1 MRTRL
6 YIVIRGAVQGVGFR
20 PFIHRLASE
29 LDLKGWV
36 SNSPQGVFVEV
47 EGERRVLDEFL
58 LRIEREKP
66 PLSFI
71 QSLEPSYLDA
81 VGYKSFEIR
90 ESRRGGEKSAVVLP
104 DAALCPDCLR
114 ELFDS
119 TNRRYRYPF
128 INCTNC
134 GPRYSIIEALPYD
147 RPFTSMKGFLMCPA
161 CRAEYENPNNRRFH
175 AQPIACANCGPQL
188 ELWNS
193 KGEIL
198 AAGDGALF
206 EAVAA
211 LREGKIAAVKGLG
224 GFHLIVD
231 ARNEHAVVSLR
242 RRKHREEKPFA
253 LMFPTLDAAIWECE
267 ISEMESRILRSTEAP
282 IVILHRKQFSIDWKS
297 SIAPSVAPRNPNLGA
312 MLPYTPLHHLLM
324 HEFDAPIVATSG
336 NLSDE
341 PICIDEHEALQRLAG
356 IADLILVHNRPIV
369 RPVDDS
375 VVRIMAGRELV
386 LRRARGYAPLPMTM
400 KEKTESAIL
409 AVGAHQK
416 NSIALSQGRDVI
428 LSQHIGDLGTKESLD
443 AFRRANDDLENLF
456 DIKPDVICS
465 DAHPDYY
472 STRFAGECAGTKIS
486 VQHHHAHIASC
497 MAENQIDGP
506 VLGVSWDGTG
516 YGSDGTI
523 WGGEFLL
530 TNGDSFSRVAHLRQF
545 RLPGGEKAI
554 HEPRRTAIGA
564 LFEIFNDSIFQQ
576 NELHPLK
583 SFSPAEIVLLR
594 QMLTKRINSPL
605 TSSVGRLFDVVASV
619 TGVCDIARY
628 EGQGAMEL
636 EWSIG
641 ELKTEE
647 AYSIPIPH
655 NESPMVLDWGP
666 MLLEILADVA
676 RKIQAPLES
685 IKFHNALAESIVEV
699 ARRVGEKRIVLSGGC
714 FQNKYLLEKVVARLS
729 EEGFRPYW
737 HQRIPPNDGGIALGQ
752 VWVGNQALK
761 RKHDSVT
768 KLVLTESVT

>member
-1 MRTRL
+1 MTIRL

-47 EGERRVLDEFL
+47 EGERCVLEKFF
-58 LRIEREKP
+58 LRIQREKP
-66 PLSFI
+66 PLAFI

-81 VGYKSFEIR
+81 VGYKTFEIR
-90 ESRRGGEKSAVVLP
+90 ESKRGGEKSAIVLP

-147 RPFTSMKGFLMCPA
+147 RPFTSMKGFLMCPE

-175 AQPIACANCGPQL
+175 AQPIACPNCGPRM

-193 KGEIL
+193 KGEIV
-198 AAGDGALF
+198 AVGDSALF
-206 EAVAA
+206 KAVAA
-211 LREGKIAAVKGLG
+211 IRDGTITAVKGLG
-224 GFHLIVD
+224 GFHLIVE
-231 ARNEHAVVSLR
+231 ARNEQAVVSLR

-253 LMFPTLDAAIWECE
+253 LMFPSLGAAMEECE
-267 ISEMESRILRSTEAP
+267 ISDMESRLLLSTEAP
-282 IVILHRKQFSIDWKS
+282 IVLLRRKHHDPDWNS
-297 SIAPSVAPRNPNLGA
+297 SIASAVAPRNPNLGV

-324 HEFDAPIVATSG
+324 HELDVPVVATSG

-341 PICIDEHEALQRLAG
+341 PICIDEDEALLRLAG
-356 IADLILVHNRPIV
+356 IADLFLVHNRPIV

-416 NSIALSQGRDVI
+416 NSIALSRGKDVI
-428 LSQHIGDLGTKESLD
+428 LSQHIGDLDTKESID
-443 AFRRANDDLENLF
+443 AFRRTNDDLENLF

-472 STRFAGECAGTKIS
+472 STRFAGERAGTKIS
-486 VQHHHAHIASC
+486 VQHHHAHVASC

-516 YGSDGTI
+516 YGNDGTI

-530 TNGDSFSRVAHLRQF
+530 MSGDSFSRVAHLRHF

-564 LFEIFNDSIFQQ
+564 LFEIFDDSIFQQ

-583 SFSPAEIVLLR
+583 SFSPAEAVLLR

-605 TSSVGRLFDVVASV
+605 TSSAGRLFDVVASL
-619 TGVCDIARY
+619 TRVCDIARY

-636 EWSIG
+636 EWCIG
-641 ELKTEE
+641 ELKTDE
-647 AYSIPIPH
+647 AYAIPVPH
-655 NESPMVLDWGP
+655 DESPMVLDWGL

-676 RKIQAPLES
+676 RNVPAPLIS
-685 IKFHNALAESIVEV
+685 IRFHNALAESIVEV
-699 ARRVGEKRIVLSGGC
+699 ARRVGQRRVVLSGGC
-714 FQNKYLLEKVVARLS
+714 FQNKYLLEEVVARLE

-761 RKHDSVT
+761 RKHDSVA
-768 KLVLTESVT
+768 KLLLTESVT